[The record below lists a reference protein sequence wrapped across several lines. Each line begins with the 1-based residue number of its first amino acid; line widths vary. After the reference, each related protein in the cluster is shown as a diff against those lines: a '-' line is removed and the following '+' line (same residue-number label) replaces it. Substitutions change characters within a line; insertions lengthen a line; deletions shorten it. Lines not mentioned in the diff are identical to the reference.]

1 MRPFAAAALW
11 ILLLCPGCDFS
22 FSLSVVG
29 GDGLPPVSADVG
41 SDPATDGDVRQDGV
55 VTTAAVIDCGF
66 DPFVPP
72 PRPEHR
78 GFLSFPL
85 DGIPPGAFIESATV
99 TFSVDRVHLLTGS
112 PDMVLFLDHVQYGE
126 TLSFAAFSATGTPVG
141 SLLSG
146 VRLVPSEGVQGV
158 TASVV
163 PELQSDAN
171 DPFLRFFQLRVVG
184 TGGLAQIVDGEGNR
198 SGGAPPTSSLI
209 PVLSVRYRS

>member
-1 MRPFAAAALW
+1 MRPYAAALW

-22 FSLSVVG
+22 FSLSVVN
-29 GDGLPPVSADVG
+29 GDGFPPVSADVG
-41 SDPATDGDVRQDGV
+41 SDPATDGDVRQDGA

-66 DPFVPP
+66 DPIAPP

-99 TFSVDRVHLLTGS
+99 TFSVDRVHLLAGS
-112 PDMVLFLDHVQYGE
+112 PEMVLFLDHVHYGE
-126 TLSFAAFSATGTPVG
+126 TLSFAAFSAPGNSVR
-141 SLLSG
+141 SFLSG
-146 VRLVPSEGVQGV
+146 VRLVPLAGAQKV

-184 TGGLAQIVDGEGNR
+184 AGGLAQIVDGEGNR
-198 SGGAPPTSSLI
+198 AGGAPRDRALL
-209 PVLSVRYRS
+209 PVLSVRYRF

>member
-1 MRPFAAAALW
+1 MRPYAAALW

-22 FSLSVVG
+22 FSLSVAS
-29 GDGLPPVSADVG
+29 GDGLPPVSANVG
-41 SDPATDGDVRQDGV
+41 SDPATDGDVRQDGL

-66 DPFVPP
+66 DPVDPSS
-72 PRPEHR
+72 RTEHR

-99 TFSVDRVHLLTGS
+99 TFSVDRVHLSAGT
-112 PDMVLFLDHVQYGE
+112 PDMVLFLDHVHYGE
-126 TLSFAAFSATGTPVG
+126 TLFFPAFSAPGTPVG

-146 VRLVPSEGVQGV
+146 VRLVPAAGAQRV
-158 TASVV
+158 TASIV

-184 TGGLAQIVDGEGNR
+184 TGGFAQIVDGAGNR
-198 SGGAPPTSSLI
+198 AGGAPPDRNLV
-209 PVLSVRYRS
+209 PELSVRFRP

>member
-1 MRPFAAAALW
+1 MRPYAAALW

-22 FSLSVVG
+22 FSLAFVG

-55 VTTAAVIDCGF
+55 VTTAAVIGAGI
-66 DPFVPP
+66 DPLVPS

-112 PDMVLFLDHVQYGE
+112 PDMVLLLDHVHYGE
-126 TLSFAAFSATGTPVG
+126 NLSFAAFSAPGTPVG

-146 VRLVPSEGVQGV
+146 VRLVSSAGVQRV
-158 TASVV
+158 TVSVI

-198 SGGAPPTSSLI
+198 AGGAPPTRSLI

>member
-1 MRPFAAAALW
+1 LRPYAAALW

-22 FSLSVVG
+22 FSLSYVS
-29 GDGLPPVSADVG
+29 GDGLPPVSADVE
-41 SDPATDGDVRQDGV
+41 SDPATDGSVRQDGV
-55 VTTAAVIDCGF
+55 VTIAAVIDCGF
-66 DPFVPP
+66 DPVLPP

-99 TFSVDRVHLLTGS
+99 TFNVDRVHLSAGS

-126 TLSFAAFSATGTPVG
+126 MLSFAAFSAPGTPVG

-146 VRLVPSEGVQGV
+146 VRLIPSAGAQRV

-163 PELQSDAN
+163 PDLQADVD
-171 DPFLRFFQLRVVG
+171 DPSLRFFQLRAMC
-184 TGGLAQIVDGEGNR
+184 TGGLAQIVDGAGNR
-198 SGGAPPTSSLI
+198 AGGMPSDRGLAPA
-209 PVLSVRYRS
+209 LSVRFRP

>member
-1 MRPFAAAALW
+1 MRPNAAALW

-22 FSLSVVG
+22 FSLSVVS
-29 GDGLPPVSADVG
+29 GDGLPPVFAEVG

-66 DPFVPP
+66 DPSVPS

-99 TFSVDRVHLLTGS
+99 TFSVDRVQLLTGS
-112 PDMVLFLDHVQYGE
+112 PDLVLFLDHVHYGE
-126 TLSFAAFSATGTPVG
+126 TLSFAAFGAPGTPVG

-146 VRLVPSEGVQGV
+146 VRLVPLVGAQTV

-198 SGGAPPTSSLI
+198 AGGAPPVRILI

>member
-1 MRPFAAAALW
+1 MRPYAAALW

-22 FSLSVVG
+22 LSLSVVS

-66 DPFVPP
+66 DPIAPS

-112 PDMVLFLDHVQYGE
+112 ADMVLFLDHVHYGE
-126 TLSFAAFSATGTPVG
+126 TLSFAAFSAPGTPVG

-146 VRLVPSEGVQGV
+146 ARLVPSAGGQRV

-163 PELQSDAN
+163 PELQADAN

-184 TGGLAQIVDGEGNR
+184 TGGLAQVVGGAGNR
-198 SGGAPPTSSLI
+198 AGGVPRDRTLV
-209 PVLSVRYRS
+209 PVLSVRYR

>member
-1 MRPFAAAALW
+1 LRPFAAALW

-22 FSLSVVG
+22 FSLSYVS
-29 GDGLPPVSADVG
+29 GDGLSPVSADVG

-55 VTTAAVIDCGF
+55 VTTASVIECGF
-66 DPFVPP
+66 DPVVPP

-112 PDMVLFLDHVQYGE
+112 TDMVLFLDHVQYGE
-126 TLSFAAFSATGTPVG
+126 TLSFAAFSAPGNPVS

-146 VRLVPSEGVQGV
+146 VRLVASDEAQRI
-158 TASVV
+158 TTSVV

-171 DPFLRFFQLRVVG
+171 DPLLRFFQLRVVG
-184 TGGLAQIVDGEGNR
+184 TGGLAQIVDGAGKRAGGMLPDR
-198 SGGAPPTSSLI
+198 SLAPE
-209 PVLSVRYRS
+209 LSVRFRP